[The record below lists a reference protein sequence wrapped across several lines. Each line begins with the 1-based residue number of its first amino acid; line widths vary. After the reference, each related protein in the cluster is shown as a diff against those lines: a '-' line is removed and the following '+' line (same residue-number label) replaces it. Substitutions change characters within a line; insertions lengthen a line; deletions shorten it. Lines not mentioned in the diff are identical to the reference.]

1 MPVNIITGGT
11 LTVELDVG
19 FSNGF
24 VLDDTQQGVLGNT
37 EYVLDGVD
45 QFAEIDVQSVDFFR
59 GKRTVLDAIQPGRCT
74 IIAQDPTRAFD
85 PYNEASVYWDEFDD
99 TPGLS
104 PLRQVRITRNT
115 EVIFRGRVVNFSY
128 DYVGPKR
135 IPLVTII
142 AADELFILSNAF
154 LNAFTP
160 SAELSSNR
168 VTTILDR
175 TEVGWPAAARDIS
188 PGITTLGN
196 YPIAE
201 GTNALQYLRNIDSA
215 ERGRIFVRASD
226 GDLVF
231 QPRTGNTLSAP
242 AVTFSDDGTE
252 TPYREVFVDFTV
264 ESVLNRVTV
273 ERTGGT
279 AQTDTDAASIAL
291 YFTQA
296 ETITGSLLS
305 TDAQALTLA
314 GYLLAGEPEPRF
326 SGVETFFGSLTSGQ
340 QVAVAGVDIGDTIE
354 TTRTF
359 TTGSPLSVTEELSV
373 EGIHHRID
381 LRGETV
387 TFYTAPTDLVYELLL
402 DDPVLG
408 LMDSDNV
415 LAA

>member
-115 EVIFRGRVVNFSY
+115 DVIFRGRVVNFSY

-242 AVTFSDDGTE
+242 AFTVADDGTE

-402 DDPVLG
+402 DDPVFG

>member
-37 EYVLDGVD
+37 VYVLDGVD

-115 EVIFRGRVVNFSY
+115 DVIFRGRVVNFSY

-201 GTNALQYLRNIDSA
+201 GTNALQYLRNVDSA

-231 QPRTGNTLSAP
+231 QPRIGNTLSAP

-387 TFYTAPTDLVYELLL
+387 TFYTAPTDLVFELLL
-402 DDPVLG
+402 DDPVFG

>member
-1 MPVNIITGGT
+1 MPVDIITGGT

-19 FSNGF
+19 FGDGF
-24 VLDDTQQGVLGNT
+24 TLDDTQQGILNNT
-37 EYVLDGVD
+37 QFVLDGVD
-45 QFAEIDVQSVDFFR
+45 EFAEIDVQSVDFFR
-59 GKRTVLDAIQPGRCT
+59 GKRTVLDAIQPGRLT

-85 PYNEASVYWDEFDD
+85 PYNEASVYYNETDD

-115 EVIFRGRVVNFSY
+115 DVIFRGRVVNFVY

-154 LNAFTP
+154 INGFTP
-160 SAELSSNR
+160 AEETSDERLE
-168 VTTILDR
+168 TILDR
-175 TEVGWPAAARDIS
+175 PEVGWPALARDID
-188 PGITTLGN
+188 PGVTTLGN

-215 ERGRIFVRASD
+215 ERGRVFVRASD

-231 QPRTGNTLSAP
+231 QPRIGNTLSAP
-242 AVTFSDDGTE
+242 AVVFRDDGTE
-252 TPYREVFVDFTV
+252 TPYREVFIDFTV

-279 AQTDTDAASIAL
+279 AQTETDAPSIAL

-314 GYLLAGEPEPRF
+314 QYLIDGEPEPRF
-326 SGVETFFGSLTSGQ
+326 SGVDTFFGSLTSGQ
-340 QVAVAGVDIGDTIE
+340 QVAVAAVEIGDTIE

-359 TTGSPLSVTEELSV
+359 TTGSPLSITEELSV

-381 LRGETV
+381 LRGESV
-387 TFYTAPTDLVYELLL
+387 TFFTAPTDVVFALLL
-402 DDPVLG
+402 DDATFG
-408 LMDSDNV
+408 RMDSDNV
-415 LAA
+415 LGA

>member
-115 EVIFRGRVVNFSY
+115 DVIFRGRVVNFSY

-231 QPRTGNTLSAP
+231 QPRIGNTLSAP
-242 AVTFSDDGTE
+242 AVTFADDGTE

-402 DDPVLG
+402 DDPVFG

>member
-11 LTVELDVG
+11 LTVELDIG
-19 FSNGF
+19 FVNGF
-24 VLDDTQQGVLGNT
+24 ALDDPIQGVLDVKG
-37 EYVLDGVD
+37 VLDGED
-45 QFAEIDVQSVDFFR
+45 EFGEIDVQSVDFFR

-85 PYNEASVYWDEFDD
+85 PYNEASIYYDEADD

-104 PLRQVRITRNT
+104 PLREVRITRNT
-115 EVIFRGRVVNFSY
+115 DVIFRGRVVNFSY

-142 AADELFILSNAF
+142 CADELFILSNAF

-160 SAELSSNR
+160 AEELSNVR
-168 VTTILDR
+168 LGTILDR
-175 TEVGWPAAARDIS
+175 PEVDWPAGARDFTTGS
-188 PGITTLGN
+188 TTLGN

-215 ERGRIFVRASD
+215 ERGRIFVRATD

-231 QPRTGNTLSAP
+231 QPRLGQTLSNP
-242 AVTFSDDGTE
+242 AVVFRDDGTE

-279 AQTDTDAASIAL
+279 AQTETDPASIAL

-296 ETITGSLLS
+296 ETISGSLLS
-305 TDAQALTLA
+305 TDAQALALA
-314 GYLLAGEPEPRF
+314 EYLIDGEPEPRF

-387 TFYTAPTDLVYELLL
+387 TFYTAPTEIVFELLL
-402 DDPVLG
+402 DDAVFG
-408 LMDSDNV
+408 LLDSNNV

>member
-85 PYNEASVYWDEFDD
+85 PYNEASIYWDEFDD

-115 EVIFRGRVVNFSY
+115 DVIFRGRVVNFSY

-160 SAELSSNR
+160 STELSSDR

-175 TEVGWPAAARDIS
+175 TEVGWPAADRDIS

-196 YPIAE
+196 YAIAE

-231 QPRTGNTLSAP
+231 QPRIGNTLSAP

-373 EGIHHRID
+373 EGIQHRID

-387 TFYTAPTDLVYELLL
+387 TFYTAPTDLVFEMLL
-402 DDPVLG
+402 DDAVFG

>member
-45 QFAEIDVQSVDFFR
+45 EFAEIDVQSVDFFR

-115 EVIFRGRVVNFSY
+115 DVIFRGRVVNFSY

-226 GDLVF
+226 GDLVSNRAPGTPSR
-231 QPRTGNTLSAP
+231 PRRSH
-242 AVTFSDDGTE
+242 
-252 TPYREVFVDFTV
+252 
-264 ESVLNRVTV
+264 
-273 ERTGGT
+273 
-279 AQTDTDAASIAL
+279 
-291 YFTQA
+291 
-296 ETITGSLLS
+296 
-305 TDAQALTLA
+305 
-314 GYLLAGEPEPRF
+314 
-326 SGVETFFGSLTSGQ
+326 
-340 QVAVAGVDIGDTIE
+340 
-354 TTRTF
+354 
-359 TTGSPLSVTEELSV
+359 SPT
-373 EGIHHRID
+373 
-381 LRGETV
+381 
-387 TFYTAPTDLVYELLL
+387 TAPKPHTAKCSSTS
-402 DDPVLG
+402 P
-408 LMDSDNV
+408 SNRCST
-415 LAA
+415 ASP